1 MAGAV
6 SHCGVQRPMED
17 DELVEHVARDF
28 IERYGTG
35 AAEVL
40 REQAERCEADGNRP
54 SAQTW
59 PEIADAAERLIEG
72 WQ

>member
-17 DELVEHVARDF
+17 DDLVERDF
-28 IERYGTG
+28 MERYGTG

-40 REQAERCEADGNRP
+40 REHAERCEADRDRA

-59 PEIADAAERLIEG
+59 LEIADAAERLIEG

>member
-17 DELVEHVARDF
+17 GDLVEHVARDF

-40 REQAERCEADGNRP
+40 REHAERCEADRDRA

-59 PEIADAAERLIEG
+59 LDIADAAERLIEG

>member
-1 MAGAV
+1 
-6 SHCGVQRPMED
+6 MED
-17 DELVEHVARDF
+17 DEIVEHVSRDF

-40 REQAERCEADGNRP
+40 REHAERCQADGERP

-59 PEIADAAERLIEG
+59 LEIADAAERLIEG
-72 WQ
+72 WPSDEWQAGPIDLL